1 MKKLALTL
9 ALGTT
14 LIAGSVP
21 VQAQDIGH
29 EMVIYGR
36 LQTAASGCT
45 VLMSKYVLTLHHE
58 NKNLP
63 VQGSDINPFNADDHV
78 YVQLGGKNC
87 DADEGYKN
95 IGLKFLG
102 TADSIEGN
110 TLANTDTSS
119 TAAQGIGIQL
129 TDFEHKLITPNVT
142 VATFPGAN
150 KSGEASNLTASFPLY
165 LSLVSL
171 KGQESTQGNVSTNL
185 TVQIERL

>member
-1 MKKLALTL
+1 MKKMALTL
-9 ALGTT
+9 ALGAT
-14 LIAGSVP
+14 LITGSVP
-21 VQAQDIGH
+21 VQAQDLGH
-29 EMVIYGR
+29 DMVIYGR

-58 NKNLP
+58 NKSLP

-102 TADSIEGN
+102 TADTIEGN

-129 TDFEHKLITPNVT
+129 TDFEHNLIKPNVT

-150 KSGEASNLTASFPLY
+150 KSGEATNLTASFPLY